1 MLYIEPP
8 VIITSP
14 MSQVKKGQSTP
25 NTLKCEASSYD
36 GKVLYHWESK
46 GFQDTKWTVLTAKR
60 GDTASY
66 TIFTT
71 VSEQYRCV
79 ATNDA
84 GETSSKIANIIV
96 LSKID
101 Q

>member
-14 MSQVKKGQSTP
+14 MSQVKIGRSTP
-25 NTLKCEASSYD
+25 NVLNCEASSFD

-46 GFQDTKWTVLTAKR
+46 GSQDTKWNVLTAKR
-60 GDTASY
+60 SDAMSY
-66 TIFTT
+66 TTFTT
-71 VSEQYRCV
+71 ASEQYRCV

-84 GETSSKIANIIV
+84 GETTSKIANITV
-96 LSKID
+96 LSKTD

>member
-1 MLYIEPP
+1 
-8 VIITSP
+8 

-25 NTLKCEASSYD
+25 NTLNCEASSYD

-60 GDTASY
+60 SDTTSY
-66 TIFTT
+66 TTFTT
-71 VSEQYRCV
+71 VSEQYRCI
-79 ATNDA
+79 AANDA
-84 GETSSKIANIIV
+84 GETNSKIANIIV